1 MRRSST
7 TTIGILILA
16 LVGLVGCDA
25 FENGSSSVQD
35 FDIQGN
41 MLTPSGRTVTPE
53 LAPTFAVEYQ
63 GLSGSPT
70 ASTSSDILEIN
81 TISTEGEPQQG
92 GLRTWRVNLTVDEIQ
107 ETLAQE
113 TVVVEGNTA
122 DGRAI
127 ADTLSVSATT
137 TLSVTRDF
145 ASSFFTIADYEG
157 DVTDNF
163 DGSAASSEEYDG
175 SQREVSTSG
184 ETDFSIINDPSD
196 GLPEGTNQP
205 SGSNGVRFM
214 EIEGSGSGSLTINR
228 WVNLPDS
235 DQMSFLI
242 RPASSSFTLTVTL
255 NERTSGG
262 MESHELELPV
272 PPGGDWIKIG
282 VPFRFFDGF
291 NPVAERSGG
300 DGPLTSVQFSADAN
314 VTYAVDEI
322 VFGEEGVG
330 GRTELHDFEQSTSAY
345 GGFTGGASFGF
356 APAPDSVSA
365 SSDGLT
371 SRLLRGAGS
380 WGYNYGGAFGPPALV
395 FLDADLNDVFT
406 FSAKGSTETSG
417 SDEVTVSIA
426 VPNGE
431 GGFDS
436 SVTRVL
442 EDDTW
447 QTFEIPLSEFGANP
461 DPSALR
467 DPGIRS
473 FDFGFNGELLIDDIK
488 IEPRQ

>member
-1 MRRSST
+1 MRRSAT
-7 TTIGILILA
+7 TTIGILVLA
-16 LVGLVGCDA
+16 LIGLVGCDA
-25 FENGSSSVQD
+25 FENGPSSVQD

-53 LAPTFAVEYQ
+53 LAPTFTVEYQ
-63 GLSGSPT
+63 GLSGAPT
-70 ASTSSDILEIN
+70 ASTSSEILEID
-81 TISTEGEPQQG
+81 TVSTEGEPRQG
-92 GLRTWRVNLTVDEIQ
+92 GSRTWRVNLTVDEIQ

-113 TVVVEGNTA
+113 TVVVEGNTTG
-122 DGRAI
+122 GRAI
-127 ADTLSVSATT
+127 VDTLSVSATT

-145 ASSFFTIADYEG
+145 DSSFFTIADYEG

-163 DGSAASSEEYDG
+163 AGSAASSEEYAGD
-175 SQREVSTSG
+175 QREINTSG
-184 ETDFSIINDPSD
+184 ETSFSIINDPGD

-214 EIEGSGSGSLTINR
+214 EIEGSGSGSLTIDR
-228 WVNLPDS
+228 WTNLPDS

-255 NERTSGG
+255 NEQTSGG

-272 PPGGDWIKIG
+272 PAGGGWVKIG

-300 DGPLTSVQFSADAN
+300 DGPLTSVEFSADAN

-322 VFGEEGVG
+322 VFGKEGVG
-330 GRTELHDFEQSTSAY
+330 GRTEFIDFERSTSAY
-345 GGFTGGASFGF
+345 GGFNGGASFGF
-356 APAPDSVSA
+356 APAPDSVA
-365 SSDGLT
+365 AASDGLT
-371 SRLLRGAGS
+371 SRLLSGS
-380 WGYNYGGAFGPPALV
+380 GFWGYNYGGGFGPPALV
-395 FLDADLNDVFT
+395 FLTADLNDVLT
-406 FSAKGSTETSG
+406 FRAKGSTETSG
-417 SDEVTVSIA
+417 PDEVSVSIA
-426 VPNGE
+426 VLNGE

-442 EDDTW
+442 EDDMW

-473 FDFGFNGELLIDDIK
+473 FDFGFNGELLIDDIR